1 MVNLARFVYAATEAA
16 GHGGD
21 VSHSEKALWSHEF
34 ADYLKSIGLHEIVV
48 MTWLILAFWLVVGIF
63 GLIIIKRNRGL
74 VPGKIQNVFEALY
87 ELLEGFVV
95 DFLSEKGRRY
105 IPLIGAYALFIV
117 TANLAG
123 LFPALIS
130 PTASINTTL
139 ALGLSAVVLVQFIAI
154 FTVGPISYITH
165 FMGPS
170 KAVAILLFPLEI
182 ISEFA
187 KIISLSLRLFG
198 NIFGKDTVMYIIFIL
213 VPIIAPLPLMLLAV
227 LVGIVQTMVFTLLTM
242 AYINNL
248 THIGEEEAHH

>member
-1 MVNLARFVYAATEAA
+1 MNLARFVYAATEAG
-16 GHGGD
+16 GHGGGAPAT
-21 VSHSEKALWSHEF
+21 EKSLWSHDF
-34 ADYLKSIGLHEIVV
+34 ALYLKSIGLHETVV
-48 MTWLILAFWLVVGIF
+48 MTWIIVAFWLLVGIAGF
-63 GLIIIKRNRGL
+63 IIIRNNKGL

-87 ELLEGFVV
+87 ELLESFVV
-95 DFLSEKGRRY
+95 DFLSEKGRKY
-105 IPLIGAYALFIV
+105 IPLIGAFALFIV
-117 TANLAG
+117 TCNLAG

-130 PTASINTTL
+130 PTANLNTTL
-139 ALGLSAVVLVQFIAI
+139 ALGISSVVLVQIIAI